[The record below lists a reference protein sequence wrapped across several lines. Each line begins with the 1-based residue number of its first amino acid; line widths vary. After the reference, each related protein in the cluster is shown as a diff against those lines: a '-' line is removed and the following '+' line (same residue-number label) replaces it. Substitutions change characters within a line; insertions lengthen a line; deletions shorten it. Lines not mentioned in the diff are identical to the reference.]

1 MKQKNNNSTLAVNQ
15 ILKDFNFKIWKKASS
30 IAFITTPQIERI
42 GTIFV
47 VNKINDYHRNNVF
60 VFDHIE
66 KQYINSLSKEKKV
79 EFFNNLK
86 TVKPALIILT
96 SSFLWSDIN
105 KFVKNCRGIDTTIV
119 HAQFDAEGIYS
130 VLAPYLSNAF
140 ASRSEVHG
148 TLVNIFG
155 VGVLLIGRSGIGK
168 SEAAIDLVKKGHL
181 FVADDAI
188 RIHAMGNSLYGEP
201 TQISKNF
208 VAIKGVGILNVAQ
221 MFGYEKVIPYS
232 KIDIV
237 MEMYNDM
244 NIIDRTFNYLK
255 RPTFKEYE
263 KIKLRKYNLSII
275 TGLRAADIIET
286 AVVDYKLKRQNI
298 DPKKDYVVNFRKT
311 IFDNFKK

>member
-1 MKQKNNNSTLAVNQ
+1 MKQIKNKSTLAVNQ
-15 ILKDFNFKIWKKASS
+15 ILKDFNFKICKKASS
-30 IAFITTPQIERI
+30 NAFVTTPYIERI

-47 VNKINDYHRNNVF
+47 ANKINYHKNNVF
-60 VFDHIE
+60 VFSQIE
-66 KQYINSLSKEKKV
+66 KQYINSLLSEKKT

-86 TVKPALIILT
+86 TVNPALIVLT
-96 SSFLWSDIN
+96 SSFLRGDIN
-105 KFVKNCRGIDTTIV
+105 KLVKNCHGIDTTIV
-119 HAQFDAEGIYS
+119 HAQFNAERIYS

-140 ASRSEVHG
+140 ASRSDVHG

-155 VGVLLIGRSGIGK
+155 VGVLLIGRSGVGK
-168 SEAAIDLVKKGHL
+168 SETAIDLVKKGHL

-188 RIHAMGNSLYGEP
+188 RIHAMGNSLYGES

-208 VAIKGVGILNVAQ
+208 IAVKGIGILNVAK

-237 MEMYNDM
+237 MEMFNDM
-244 NIIDRTFNYLK
+244 NIIDRTFNYFK

-263 KIKLRKYNLSII
+263 KIKLKKYNLSII

-286 AVVDYKLKRQNI
+286 AVVDYKLKLQNI
-298 DPKKDYVVNFRKT
+298 NQKKDYIINFRKT
-311 IFDNFKK
+311 VFDNLKK